1 VIGHAGTNESG
12 LIDPT
17 RGAGSAQPNSAQ
29 CVMRFQSP
37 ATAHRPSMTN
47 APSSSRVAG
56 PKRSISRPGSIVCM
70 NARQDTASALP
81 VPSGATS
88 EGDGIAIGNGPA
100 RVDVFID
107 FQCPFCKRF
116 ELAAQP
122 TIDKLLDQQMVSFVR
137 HPMNFLD
144 RVSATAYSTRAAAA
158 SAAAADADMFNEY
171 ARALFI
177 SQPPEGGPGLSDAEL
192 VELGEEIGVSD
203 PAFAQTIRRG
213 LYLPWP
219 EYVTQRAVARGVGG
233 TPSLFVDGI
242 PVPARPDVLHEAV
255 QRVLT

>member
-1 VIGHAGTNESG
+1 
-12 LIDPT
+12 
-17 RGAGSAQPNSAQ
+17 
-29 CVMRFQSP
+29 
-37 ATAHRPSMTN
+37 
-47 APSSSRVAG
+47 
-56 PKRSISRPGSIVCM
+56 M
-70 NARQDTASALP
+70 NASQDTTSALP

-100 RVDVFID
+100 RVDVYID

-122 TIDKLLDQQMVSFVR
+122 TIDQLLDQQMVSFVR

-144 RVSATAYSTRAAAA
+144 RVSATAYSTRARGV
-158 SAAAADADMFNEY
+158 SGRRGRRHVQRE
-171 ARALFI
+171 RTGIFI